1 VRGRG
6 VQAILSA
13 MIVQRLDHV
22 NIITDRL
29 AETARFYAELLDL
42 EERDGPP
49 PSRPELVR
57 WMHDR
62 SGQAIL
68 HLNSVDCPRAFD
80 RAVAPGA
87 ETGAI
92 HHVALRCGEFE
103 QVIARLDARGADYTV
118 NDLSAIGLRQV
129 FTADPN
135 NVLLELNFFAT

>member
-1 VRGRG
+1 
-6 VQAILSA
+6 

-49 PSRPELVR
+49 PSLPSQVR
-57 WMHDR
+57 WMYDHA
-62 SGQAIL
+62 GNAIL

-80 RAVAPGA
+80 RDITPGS

-92 HHVALRCGEFE
+92 HHVALRCGDFE
-103 QVIARLDARGADYTV
+103 EVKARLDARGADYKV
-118 NDLSAIGLRQV
+118 NDLSSIGLKQI
-129 FTADPN
+129 FTPDPN
-135 NVLLELNFFAT
+135 NVLLELNFFAS

>member
-1 VRGRG
+1 
-6 VQAILSA
+6 

-42 EERDGPP
+42 EERDGPAP
-49 PSRPELVR
+49 LLPHQVR
-57 WMHDR
+57 WMYDS

-68 HLNSVDCPRAFD
+68 HLNSTDCPRVFE
-80 RAVAPGA
+80 RGVAPGA

-92 HHVALRCGEFE
+92 HHVALRCGDFAVV
-103 QVIARLDARGADYTV
+103 QARLDARGADYRV
-118 NDLSAIGLRQV
+118 NDVPSIGLKQI

-135 NVLLELNFFAT
+135 NVLLELNFFAG

>member
-1 VRGRG
+1 
-6 VQAILSA
+6 
-13 MIVQRLDHV
+13 MIAPRLDHV

-29 AETARFYAELLDL
+29 AETAQFYAEVLDL

-57 WMHDR
+57 WMYDS

-80 RAVAPGA
+80 RKVEPGA

-92 HHVALRCGEFE
+92 HHVALRCGDFDA
-103 QVIARLDARGADYTV
+103 VIARLDARGADYKL

-135 NVLLELNFFAT
+135 NVLLELNFFGD

>member
-1 VRGRG
+1 
-6 VQAILSA
+6 
-13 MIVQRLDHV
+13 MIVERLDHV

-49 PSRPELVR
+49 PLPPHQVR
-57 WMHDR
+57 WMYDE

-68 HLNSVDCPRAFD
+68 HINSVDCPRAFD
-80 RAVAPGA
+80 RAVMPGA

-92 HHVALRCGEFE
+92 HHVALRCGAFDT
-103 QVIARLDARGADYTV
+103 VRARLDARGAEYRV
-118 NDLSAIGLRQV
+118 NDIPSIGLRQI

-135 NVLLELNFFAT
+135 NVLLELNFFGS

>member
-1 VRGRG
+1 
-6 VQAILSA
+6 
-13 MIVQRLDHV
+13 MIVERLDHV

-49 PSRPELVR
+49 PSTPAQVR
-57 WMHDR
+57 WMYDQA
-62 SGQAIL
+62 GNAIL

-80 RAVAPGA
+80 RDVAPGA

-92 HHVALRCGEFE
+92 HHVALRCGDFE
-103 QVIARLDARGADYTV
+103 EVKARLDARGADFRV
-118 NDLSAIGLRQV
+118 NDLSAIGLKQI

-135 NVLLELNFFAT
+135 NVLLELNFFST

>member
-1 VRGRG
+1 
-6 VQAILSA
+6 
-13 MIVQRLDHV
+13 MIVERLDHV

-49 PSRPELVR
+49 PTRPEQVR
-57 WMHDR
+57 WMYDS

-68 HLNSVDCPRAFD
+68 HLNSVDCPRAYD
-80 RAVAPGA
+80 RAVDPGA

-92 HHVALRCGEFE
+92 HHVALRCADFAR
-103 QVIARLDARGADYTV
+103 VKARLDQNGASYTV
-118 NDLSAIGLRQV
+118 NEVPSISLKQI

-135 NVLLELNFFAT
+135 NVLLELNFFTEAG